1 MSHDPEGPPA
11 WRLREDRD
19 EIGLANEALTDPSST
34 PRERYLAE
42 RLRVAGEKLTH
53 LRNRFSPPY
62 DAHL

>member
-1 MSHDPEGPPA
+1 MSPENEVPA
-11 WRLREDRD
+11 TWRLREYCD

-42 RLRVAGEKLTH
+42 RLRDAGEKLH
-53 LRNRFSPPY
+53 RLRTRYAPTY

>member
-1 MSHDPEGPPA
+1 MSHDPEVPTT

-42 RLRVAGEKLTH
+42 HLRVAGEKLH
-53 LRNRFSPPY
+53 YLRNRFSPTY
-62 DAHL
+62 DAHP

>member
-1 MSHDPEGPPA
+1 MSHDPEVPTT

-42 RLRVAGEKLTH
+42 RLRDAGEKLTY
-53 LRNRFSPPY
+53 LRNRYSRTY
-62 DAHL
+62 NAHP

>member
-1 MSHDPEGPPA
+1 MSPEAEVPTT
-11 WRLREDRD
+11 WRLRKDRD

-42 RLRVAGEKLTH
+42 RLRDAGEKLTY
-53 LRNRFSPPY
+53 LRNRFPSTY

>member
-1 MSHDPEGPPA
+1 MSPEAEVPA
-11 WRLREDRD
+11 TWRLREDRD

-42 RLRVAGEKLTH
+42 RLRDAGEKLDY
-53 LRNRFSPPY
+53 LRNRFLHSY

>member
-1 MSHDPEGPPA
+1 MSPENEVPTT

-19 EIGLANEALTDPSST
+19 EIGLANEVLTDPSST

-42 RLRVAGEKLTH
+42 RLRDAGEKLH
-53 LRNRFSPPY
+53 RLRTRYSPTY

>member
-1 MSHDPEGPPA
+1 MSPETEVPA
-11 WRLREDRD
+11 TWRLREDRD

-42 RLRVAGEKLTH
+42 RLRDAGEKLTY
-53 LRNRFSPPY
+53 LRNRFPRTY